1 MSEITIRN
9 LEDRLKCRLRVLA
22 AKNGRTVEE
31 EVKAIL
37 HVSMGGFSS
46 QPNLYDLIR
55 SEVDEIGGVDL
66 DLPPRELAPEPPS
79 FE

>member
-1 MSEITIRN
+1 MSDITIRN

-37 HVSMGGFSS
+37 HESMGEFS
-46 QPNLYDLIR
+46 PRPDLYDLIR